1 MTATV
6 LSVSFGLLSG
16 IVGFVMGALLQQDA
30 SFRGIQTAMANDPYI
45 FQSRQNIFKAV
56 SLEISQLS
64 FPLSFF
70 FFIYIFLFISLN
82 ILESILILHSA
93 FLS

>member
-30 SFRGIQTAMANDPYI
+30 SYRGIQTAMENDPYI

-56 SLEISQLS
+56 SSEMSQISL
-64 FPLSFF
+64 PL
-70 FFIYIFLFISLN
+70 FLFYFYIRVC
-82 ILESILILHSA
+82 IA
-93 FLS
+93 

>member
-56 SLEISQLS
+56 SSEISQVSFSLS
-64 FPLSFF
+64 S
-70 FFIYIFLFISLN
+70 FLFISLYMP
-82 ILESILILHSA
+82 
-93 FLS
+93 